1 MSSKPLSA
9 NMKASL
15 YMMLSMMGF
24 VVNDTF
30 IKSLDGSLGIGQI
43 MAMRGAIL
51 LAFLMLVIWQQGLLP
66 RLGELKNKTV
76 FMRSLMEVCAT
87 LTFLYSLHLLPFA
100 TISAILQALPLTVAL
115 GAALFLGEPVGW
127 RRWLA
132 IAIGFCGVLIIIRPG
147 LAGFDAVSLVMLAS
161 VLFAAARDL
170 ITRKLPPLLPS
181 LLVSA
186 ATSITIT
193 VAGAGIA
200 TAQGNWQSV
209 SLTQVSIL
217 ATAAF
222 FLFFGYQFIVMAMRT
237 GEVAYV
243 VPFRYTSLLW
253 AIALGYLVFGEIPDT
268 LTIVGSI
275 VVIATG
281 LFTLYREIINNRRA
295 VTSTTINASGNVWH
309 ENQANPDK

>member
-1 MSSKPLSA
+1 
-9 NMKASL
+9 MKASL

-24 VVNDTF
+24 VVNDSF

-43 MAMRGAIL
+43 MAIRGMIL
-51 LAFLMLVIWQQGLLP
+51 LVFLALLIWQQGLFS
-66 RLGELKNKTV
+66 RIRELNNRTV
-76 FMRSLMEVCAT
+76 FMRSLMEACAT

-115 GAALFLGEPVGW
+115 GAALFLNEPVGW

-132 IAIGFCGVLIIIRPG
+132 IAIGFAGVLVIIRPG
-147 LAGFDAVSLVMLAS
+147 FEGFSSVSLVMLAS

-170 ITRKLPPLLPS
+170 FTRKLPPALPS

-186 ATSITIT
+186 ATSTIITI
-193 VAGAGIA
+193 AGACIA
-200 TAQGNWQSV
+200 TFQGNWQSV
-209 SLTQVSIL
+209 DSSQLSTL
-217 ATAAF
+217 AMAAF

-253 AIALGYLVFGEIPDT
+253 AIVLGYLIFGEVPDT
-268 LTIVGSI
+268 LTVVGSAI
-275 VVIATG
+275 VIATG

-309 ENQANPDK
+309 ENQRNSE